1 MNKVIERIVTGPGA
15 PDTNDLW
22 LDTKE
27 GESKL
32 KVFNN
37 GEWKELKGAGV
48 SKTIGVSD
56 ITSLTAIQLD
66 ALKCGDV
73 IVKGSN
79 GHEHAYVVA
88 YKDEDKGELSLV
100 YTDHE
105 NIEEVYYEKTEGEWA
120 FVVKQIANQDYL
132 FVDVL
137 DGLEDLSSEE
147 KAKIRDLHDRGL
159 LFDAVIRV
167 QGFQL
172 LRVIADTIDLDDTI
186 VVWNAGA
193 AEVEAISVALE

>member
-1 MNKVIERIVTGPGA
+1 MKENKKVQH
-15 PDTNDLW
+15 NLDLS
-22 LDTKE
+22 
-27 GESKL
+27 G
-32 KVFNN
+32 
-37 GEWKELKGAGV
+37 
-48 SKTIGVSD
+48 KTIVNARLVNCKVEGVQTNPKVVED
-56 ITSLTAIQLD
+56 IEELTGAQLD

-120 FVVKQIANQDYL
+120 FVVKQIAQQDYL

-137 DGLEDLSSEE
+137 DGLEDLSAEE
-147 KAKIRDLHDRGL
+147 KAKIRDLHERGL

-193 AEVEAISVALE
+193 AEVDAISVALE